1 MKKVIFLVIIVVLAV
16 SFCIG
21 LVGCSYGSKETQ
33 GIDNPNH
40 GTMYF
45 GSYPQTKVNDK
56 NIISALGTFDQSTWT
71 SYGYYIQGEVSECMY
86 YIDKTYDGEKYRG
99 VYIASYRP
107 NECGWSSSKRN
118 SYQPDNGYMATRTY
132 WFKYEPIKWDVV
144 KEEDGKA
151 ILVADRILDSQPFD
165 YEDGESYNNY
175 AESTIRRWLNDN
187 FYNTAFS
194 AAEKEVILTTKVD
207 NSASSTEVSDN
218 PYACEDTYD
227 KIFLLSCVEAKTY
240 YTSHQER
247 IKMGS
252 NYARSQGLKTGE
264 EGTLGVIDS
273 DWWLRSPN
281 EWDDFHHQHK
291 ATHVLRVSHAGYVGD
306 WDDLFIVQTYVGV
319 VPVLVIEI

>member
-1 MKKVIFLVIIVVLAV
+1 MKKVIFLVIIVVLAI

-21 LVGCSYGSKETQ
+21 LVGCTTYGSKETQ

-56 NIISALGTFDQSTWT
+56 NIISALGAFDQSTWT
-71 SYGYYIQGEVSECMY
+71 SYGYYIQGEVSDCMY
-86 YIDKTYDGEKYRG
+86 YIDKTYNGEKYRG

-107 NECGWSSSKRN
+107 DECDRSSSSRN

-165 YEDGESYNNY
+165 YEGGESYNNY

-227 KIFLLSCVEAKTY
+227 KIFLLSYVEATTY
-240 YTSHQER
+240 YTSGQER

-252 NYARSQGLKTGE
+252 NYARSQGLEVVDYSNCT
-264 EGTLGVIDS
+264 VDS
-273 DWWLRSPN
+273 YWWLRSPN
-281 EWDDFHHQHK
+281 DWSGYSQHEH
-291 ATHVLRVSHAGYVGD
+291 THALCISPISGGTHD
-306 WDDLFIVQTYVGV
+306 WDDLFIYRTCCGV
-319 VPVLVIEI
+319 VPALVIEI